1 MAHGWIFRQPGP
13 VNPGDHANPTFPPG
27 NADAFSM
34 AEDTGAPARYVWIT
48 TVLAVASS
56 LWFVLFST
64 VGAGHVAIGY
74 FAVPLGGAC
83 SVAALFQL
91 WRTVRGDRIAGR
103 FWRTLLIAAVF
114 MTVGYLLLAVN
125 AAINSVG
132 DMPPDMTL
140 TAAACVGLGFA
151 LAMGAVVRV
160 PTGATDSSE
169 RWRMHLDRLVAFL
182 GGATVLWHFGLAPML
197 TATERW
203 APQTLSLVGLA
214 FLLTMVGIT
223 KVSYLGDGPVDRT
236 AIRLVAAMGLT
247 AAGVAVLAT
256 TFGNAGGV
264 PSQAV
269 VLPIAPVLLALA
281 VRAQAQSTLGLRRG
295 SRRSSPLLPYV
306 AIAAADLPLIAV
318 AAGPLH
324 WPGRVSLIA
333 AVLVSVLVTVR
344 QFIAF
349 RDNKLLLSDIRAQEV
364 RLQHEVSHDS
374 LTGLAN
380 RARFRG
386 ELHDALATGA
396 SATVLLVD
404 LDDFKTVNDS
414 LGHDVGDRL
423 LVAVAEV
430 LRQQCGADG
439 LPVRIGGDEFAVLLT
454 GGTTVGETVAQRI
467 LDALTRPISEQRLL
481 VQASIG
487 IATAAPDA
495 TLDGVLR
502 DADVAMYAAKE
513 HGKAGYV
520 RYVPGM
526 EEPILAHIQLG
537 GDMRR
542 GLDEGEFRVV
552 YQPLVGLV
560 DNKIIGVE
568 ALVRWDHPLRGPVPP
583 VEFIPVAERTG
594 LIVEL
599 GRFVL
604 RETCRQMAAWL
615 AEFGPDAVQKP
626 GVNVSARQLHDPDFV
641 SDVLSALADYGLPTD
656 RLVLELTESAVLRGS
671 QVSRTLHELNRLG
684 VALALDDFGTGE
696 SSLSLLRSF
705 PAGIVKL
712 DKSFVDGIE
721 LDDPEGGGRDARQAV
736 ARAVIQL
743 ADALGL
749 DAVAEGI
756 ENEAQAEQLR
766 LLGYTLGQGYHLGRP
781 VPPEEFTKLL
791 AAQRAAVTA

>member
-1 MAHGWIFRQPGP
+1 
-13 VNPGDHANPTFPPG
+13 
-27 NADAFSM
+27 M
-34 AEDTGAPARYVWIT
+34 AEDTRAPARYVWIT
-48 TVLAVASS
+48 AALAMASS
-56 LWFVLFST
+56 LWFVMFST
-64 VGAGHVAIGY
+64 VGAGHVAIAY
-74 FAVPLGGAC
+74 LAVPLGGAVA
-83 SVAALFQL
+83 VAALFQL
-91 WRTVRGDRIAGR
+91 WRTVRGDRTAGR
-103 FWRTLLIAAVF
+103 FWLTLLIAASF
-114 MTVGYLLLAVN
+114 MTIGYVLMAVN
-125 AAINSVG
+125 AALHSVG

-140 TAAACVGLGFA
+140 LSAGCIGLGFA
-151 LAMGAVVRV
+151 LAMWAVARV
-160 PTGATDSSE
+160 PVGTTNLAE

-197 TATERW
+197 TASERW

-214 FLLTMVGIT
+214 FLLTIAGIT

-236 AIRLVAAMGLT
+236 AMRLVAAMGLT

-256 TFGNAGGV
+256 TFGDAGGA

-269 VLPIAPVLLALA
+269 VLPIAPLLLTSA
-281 VRAQAQSTLGLRRG
+281 VRAQTKATLGGRRV
-295 SRRSSPLLPYV
+295 SRRSSSLLPYLAV
-306 AIAAADLPLIAV
+306 AAADLPLIAV

-333 AVLVSVLVTVR
+333 AVLVSGLVTVR
-344 QFIAF
+344 QFVAF
-349 RDNKLLLSDIRAQEV
+349 GDNKRLLSDIRGQEM

-386 ELHDALATGA
+386 VLHAALVNGA

-414 LGHDVGDRL
+414 LGHDVGDQL
-423 LVAVAEV
+423 LVAVADV
-430 LRQQCGADG
+430 LREQCGVDG

-467 LDALTRPISEQRLL
+467 LDALTRPISDHRLL

-487 IATAAPDA
+487 IATAAPGA
-495 TLDGVLR
+495 TLDSVLR
-502 DADVAMYAAKE
+502 DADVAMYAAKG

-537 GDMRR
+537 GELRR

-552 YQPLVGLV
+552 YQPVVGLA
-560 DNKIIGVE
+560 DGRIIGVE
-568 ALVRWDHPLRGPVPP
+568 ALVRWDHPVRGPVPP
-583 VEFIPVAERTG
+583 TEFIPVAERTG

-604 RETCRQMAAWL
+604 RETCRQAAAWL
-615 AEFGPDAVQKP
+615 AEFGPDAIQKP

-641 SDVLSALADYGLPTD
+641 SDVMATLAEFGLPPD

-671 QVSRTLHELNRLG
+671 QVSRTLHELDRLG

-705 PAGIVKL
+705 PAAIVKL

-721 LDDPEGGGRDARQAV
+721 IEDAEAGSRDARQAV
-736 ARAVIQL
+736 ARAIIQL
-743 ADALGL
+743 ANALGL
-749 DAVAEGI
+749 DTVAEGI

-766 LLGYTLGQGYHLGRP
+766 QLGYTLGQGYHLARP
-781 VPPEEFTKLL
+781 MPADEFTELL
-791 AAQRAAVTA
+791 AAQRVTA

>member
-1 MAHGWIFRQPGP
+1 VDHGDLASNPGQPGFATSEP
-13 VNPGDHANPTFPPG
+13 FT
-27 NADAFSM
+27 ADAFSM
-34 AEDTGAPARYVWIT
+34 AEDTRAPARYVWIT
-48 TVLAVASS
+48 AVLAVASW
-56 LWFVLFST
+56 LWFLLFST
-64 VGAGHVAIGY
+64 VGAGHVAIAY
-74 FAVPLGGAC
+74 LAVPLGGAFA
-83 SVAALFQL
+83 VAGLFQL
-91 WRTVRGDRIAGR
+91 WRTVRGDRTASR
-103 FWRTLLIAAVF
+103 FWLTLLIAASF
-114 MTVGYLLLAVN
+114 MTAGYVLMAVN
-125 AAINSVG
+125 AALYSVG
-132 DMPPDMTL
+132 DMPPDMPL
-140 TAAACVGLGFA
+140 SAAGCVGLGFA
-151 LAMGAVVRV
+151 LAMWAVARV
-160 PTGATDSSE
+160 PVGAMDPAE

-182 GGATVLWHFGLAPML
+182 GCATVLWHFGLAPML

-214 FLLTMVGIT
+214 FLLTVGGIT

-236 AIRLVAAMGLT
+236 AMRLVAAMGLT

-269 VLPIAPVLLALA
+269 VLPVAPVLLTLA
-281 VRAQAQSTLGLRRG
+281 VRAQARATLAGRRV
-295 SRRSSPLLPYV
+295 SRRSSPLLPYL
-306 AIAAADLPLIAV
+306 AIGAADLPLIAV
-318 AAGPLH
+318 AAGPLQ

-333 AVLVSVLVTVR
+333 AVLVSVLVTAR
-344 QFIAF
+344 QFVAF
-349 RDNKLLLSDIRAQEV
+349 RDNKRLLSDIRGQEM

-386 ELHDALATGA
+386 VLHAALVNGA

-423 LVAVAEV
+423 LVAVADV
-430 LRQQCGADG
+430 LREQCGADG

-454 GGTTVGETVAQRI
+454 GGTTVGETVAQRV
-467 LDALTRPISEQRLL
+467 LDALTRPISEHRLL

-487 IATAAPDA
+487 IATAAPGA
-495 TLDGVLR
+495 TLDSVLR
-502 DADVAMYAAKE
+502 DADVAMYAAKG

-537 GDMRR
+537 GELRR

-552 YQPLVGLV
+552 YQPMVALADG
-560 DNKIIGVE
+560 KIAGVE
-568 ALVRWDHPLRGPVPP
+568 ALVRWDHPVRGPVSP

-604 RETCRQMAAWL
+604 RETCRQTAAWL
-615 AEFGPDAVQKP
+615 AEFGPDALQKP
-626 GVNVSARQLHDPDFV
+626 SVNVSARQLHDPDFV
-641 SDVLSALADYGLPTD
+641 GDVLAALADSGLPTD

-671 QVSRTLHELNRLG
+671 QVSRTLHELDRLG

-705 PAGIVKL
+705 PASIVKL

-721 LDDPEGGGRDARQAV
+721 IEDAQAGGRDARQAV

-743 ADALGL
+743 ANALGL
-749 DAVAEGI
+749 DTVAEGI

-766 LLGYTLGQGYHLGRP
+766 LLGYTFGQGYHLARP
-781 VPPEEFTKLL
+781 MPAEDFTRLL
-791 AAQRAAVTA
+791 ATQRRAVTA